1 MPLTRTQFDALR
13 AKGLTVEQIIR
24 FEKGETPKQSFLQET
39 AEDIKQT
46 GTALKNTLTDTMNR
60 VGQATAA
67 EKAGEQG
74 MARTALQ
81 KTGAVAKGLS
91 GAVGDVVTGAVKT
104 VLPKSAEQ
112 GIKNTLQSSLQAITP
127 IAKKIDEAS
136 GSPVG
141 TWLEKYKALDPKTKR
156 DVDAL
161 FGIGNLAL
169 DIATAG
175 AGKKAVSAGAGKKA
189 VSAGVDVAVKGAEKT
204 SQVLKSGVTNTAAA
218 IEKLKT
224 PLKAAGQ
231 ASVELSERVPRAIG
245 RVKESANE
253 AVARS
258 ARIKAAT
265 PEVANAIKSKLD
277 DRFINTIAEA
287 DDSTRRAF
295 KQVVDIA
302 EETPK
307 TVGLKKQPSIVSGEL
322 ASKQYDLINKQKKS
336 VGAELGEK
344 VKQLSK
350 TERVNME
357 EGFRELDDVLGSQGI
372 YIRYTKKGPK
382 LDFSGTKYTPA
393 ERTKIQELYKLSSE
407 GGYSLS
413 PSSIRAKDQLFSK
426 LQREAAMEGVGR
438 IIIETADGNKSLF
451 NIFRDVFSKNLEAV
465 SPEIKKLNKKYRDL
479 ALITEDI
486 EDSILRTP
494 NFNITKTADPAEFAK
509 VNLRRIFGEAQ
520 SSPVFEAIADQMDSV
535 ARQLGYREASPK
547 QVAEFTQE
555 LRKLYPES
563 VPKTGF
569 AGGVSSGV
577 SGAIGSLVEA
587 TLKAGTPN
595 ITDQRKA
602 LRSLIESYLKKTS
615 PKLK

>member
-1 MPLTRTQFDALR
+1 MAYNFDKAIESGLSEEAITSYLKSKGRGQEALDFFN
-13 AKGLTVEQIIR
+13 AKKE
-24 FEKGETPKQSFLQET
+24 SFVKEALN
-39 AEDIKQT
+39 DVKQT
-46 GTALKNTLTDTMNR
+46 GSALKNTLTDTMNK
-60 VGQATAA
+60 VGQATRA

-81 KTGAVAKGLS
+81 KTGAVASGLS
-91 GAVGDVVTGAVKT
+91 KAVGDVVVGGAKALLPASAEKAVKSG
-104 VLPKSAEQ
+104 LEKS
-112 GIKNTLQSSLQAITP
+112 IKAIAP
-127 IAKKIDEAS
+127 IAKRIDES
-136 GSPVG
+136 MGSPAG
-141 TWLEKYKALDPKTKR
+141 TWLEKYKTLDPKTKR

-175 AGKKAVSAGAGKKA
+175 AGGKAAQATGK
-189 VSAGVDVAVKGAEKT
+189 GVLKGAEAAGKT
-204 SQVLKSGVTNTAAA
+204 ILTSGA
-218 IEKLKT
+218 KLKT

-231 ASVELSERVPRAIG
+231 ASVELAERVPRALN
-245 RVKESANE
+245 RVRESANE
-253 AVARS
+253 AVIRS
-258 ARIKAAT
+258 ARIKQSS
-265 PEVANAIKSKLD
+265 PEIANAVKSRLD

-344 VKQLSK
+344 VNQLSK
-350 TERVNME
+350 TEKIDMSD
-357 EGFRELDDVLGSQGI
+357 GFREIDDVLGSQGI
-372 YIRYTKKGPK
+372 YIKYTKKGPK